1 MAIAAGP
8 GRMRLGVNVEGESVA
23 LLAIGGVGLKLSA
36 VRHHHLDAVIVWVEV
51 LKLLH
56 GCLTGWLS
64 HKTSYAQRAKSL
76 APRAK
81 RLHEAGLHRGA
92 RLSQIR
98 PLILQGWSP
107 DKRAEVRP
115 LWTSGRGLRP
125 LLSPSHRGHSAG
137 RRMCRERGR
146 LARS

>member
-64 HKTSYAQRAKSL
+64 HKTSYAAARKVPGAKGKAAARGGP
-76 APRAK
+76 APWRPVVPNPAP
-81 RLHEAGLHRGA
+81 HTA
-92 RLSQIR
+92 RLVPRQAR
-98 PLILQGWSP
+98 
-107 DKRAEVRP
+107 R
-115 LWTSGRGLRP
+115 
-125 LLSPSHRGHSAG
+125 SPSALDLRS
-137 RRMCRERGR
+137 R
-146 LARS
+146 LE

>member
-1 MAIAAGP
+1 MARRGTPSPSTSIPRRIRPGPAAIAISSAAVDEMAIAAGP
-8 GRMRLGVNVEGESVA
+8 GRMRLGIDVEGEGVP

-64 HKTSYAQRAKSL
+64 HKTSYAQRAKSP

-81 RLHEAGLHRGA
+81 
-92 RLSQIR
+92 
-98 PLILQGWSP
+98 
-107 DKRAEVRP
+107 
-115 LWTSGRGLRP
+115 
-125 LLSPSHRGHSAG
+125 
-137 RRMCRERGR
+137 
-146 LARS
+146 